1 LRPARG
7 ELAPQKQANFGGLGA
22 EQLGQGLHVVA
33 LARQPRLQIID
44 ILGNDGIDEFGA
56 DRFLVLVA
64 LPARPSAVRSGGAW
78 SAFREAS

>member
-1 LRPARG
+1 MEFLRPARG
-7 ELAPQKQANFGGLGA
+7 ELAPEKQANFGRLGA

-56 DRFLVLVA
+56 DRFWVDFVA
-64 LPARPSAVRSGGAW
+64 LFQGTAQVPFDLEGRG
-78 SAFREAS
+78 